1 MTAAAG
7 EISEI
12 TMTAPRNK
20 LLFFVTEDWY
30 FVAHRLA
37 LAVAAKEAGYA
48 VSVVTR
54 VRKHGDIIR
63 AAGLMLIPFEN
74 SRRSLNPFGELWT
87 LLRLTRLSL
96 RERPDVVHHVA
107 IKPVLYGSIAAR
119 IARTPRVINALAGMG
134 WLVTTGGGM
143 TRWLKPAVRRALGLM
158 LRSGTVLVENP
169 DDARTLVR
177 MGVPEGRIRR
187 LAGSGVDL
195 QRFSPHPEPDGIP
208 VVLLSARLLWHK
220 GVGEFVDSA
229 RLLKQRG
236 INARFLLAGEPDLGN
251 AAAIPREQ
259 IDKWVAEG
267 VVEYLGWVQD
277 MPRLLAGSC
286 IVCLPSYYG
295 EGIPMALIEAAAA
308 GRPIVTTDMPGC
320 REAVHDGDNG
330 LLVPPQNVPALA
342 EALARL
348 IEDPKLRR
356 EMGGRGRL
364 RAEREF
370 GAAHIIAQTLQLYA
384 APND

>member
-7 EISEI
+7 GIAEI

-63 AAGLMLIPFEN
+63 AAGLILIPFEN

-87 LLRLTRLSL
+87 LLRLIRVSL

-119 IARTPRVINALAGMG
+119 IARTPRVINQLAGLG
-134 WLVTTGGGM
+134 WLVATDGGAA
-143 TRWLKPAVRRALGLM
+143 RWLKLAVGRALGLT

-177 MGVPEGRIRR
+177 LGVEERRIGR

-195 QRFSPHPEPDGIP
+195 QRFSPHPEPEGVP
-208 VVLLSARLLWHK
+208 VVLFSARLLWPK
-220 GVGEFVDSA
+220 GVGEFVAAA
-229 RLLKQRG
+229 RLLKERG
-236 INARFLLAGEPDLGN
+236 ISARFLLAGAPDLGN
-251 AAAIPREQ
+251 AAA
-259 IDKWVAEG
+259 V
-267 VVEYLGWVQD
+267 
-277 MPRLLAGSC
+277 PRLLAGSC
-286 IVCLPSYYG
+286 IACMPSYYG
-295 EGIPMALIEAAAA
+295 EGTPMSLVEAAAA

-320 REAVHDGDNG
+320 RDVVRDGDNG
-330 LLVPPQNVPALA
+330 LLVPPRNAAALA
-342 EALARL
+342 EALMRL
-348 IEDPKLRR
+348 IQDPKLRQ
-356 EMGGRGRL
+356 EMGRRGRL
-364 RAEREF
+364 RAEQEF
-370 GAAHIIAQTLQLYA
+370 GAEQIVAQTLAVYA
-384 APND
+384 A

>member
-1 MTAAAG
+1 MSGTAR
-7 EISEI
+7 EISAI
-12 TMTAPRNK
+12 TMTAQRNK

-54 VRKHGDIIR
+54 VRKHGEIIR

-96 RERPDVVHHVA
+96 RERPDVVHHIA

-134 WLVTTGGGM
+134 WLVTTGGM
-143 TRWLKPAVRRALGLM
+143 TRWLKPVVRRALGLM

-195 QRFSPHPEPDGIP
+195 QRFAPHAEPDGVP

-220 GVGEFVDSA
+220 GVGEFVAAA
-229 RLLKQRG
+229 RLLKERG
-236 INARFLLAGEPDLGN
+236 ISARFLLAGEPDLGN

-267 VVEYLGWVQD
+267 VVEYLGWVAD
-277 MPRLLAGSC
+277 MPRLLASSC

-320 REAVHDGDNG
+320 REAVRNGDNG
-330 LLVPPQNVPALA
+330 LLVPPRNAPALA
-342 EALARL
+342 EALTRL
-348 IEDPKLRR
+348 ILDSKLRR
-356 EMGGRGRL
+356 EMGCRGRQ
-364 RAEREF
+364 RAEQEF
-370 GAAHIIAQTLQLYA
+370 GAAKIIAQTLELYA